1 MRLIFAIFFTGIELT
16 QPPAITYAWS
26 QENIQAPQLL
36 NAHELLISF
45 KEHGG
50 AEYAEKCFRIAIPC
64 MIYHTLFNSYI
75 MT

>member
-1 MRLIFAIFFTGIELT
+1 MRLIFAIFFTGMELT

-50 AEYAEKCFRIAIPC
+50 GEIRGKMLQDCHSLHDLPHPI
-64 MIYHTLFNSYI
+64 
-75 MT
+75 